1 MVRSMTEQPGDKVEV
16 DRLRGEDNQPI
27 SGRAFVGIIGFSLI
41 VTGIFVQLLPLIP
54 GVYVTPAT
62 APQSFSSILW
72 VCGLTCFAV
81 SILNL
86 KLITESYTV
95 EKSIKLSMEYL
106 DR

>member
-1 MVRSMTEQPGDKVEV
+1 
-16 DRLRGEDNQPI
+16 
-27 SGRAFVGIIGFSLI
+27 
-41 VTGIFVQLLPLIP
+41 
-54 GVYVTPAT
+54 
-62 APQSFSSILW
+62 
-72 VCGLTCFAV
+72 LTCFAV